1 MGIKA
6 RVIKT
11 RIPVGTESKEMFI
24 SRVERYNTIF
34 TDKIADGVAKET
46 GAQKAMVK
54 MIITS
59 MTETIKDWIE
69 EGHCVNIENFGT
81 FMPSIKSQSDVDAN
95 KVGVAYARMSFM
107 PCRDISK
114 QMKGVSTS
122 LTNEFKNEEEG
133 STSTGGE
140 TQPPEENQGP
150 DII

>member
-11 RIPVGTESKEMFI
+11 RVPVGTESKEMYI

-34 TDKIADGVAKET
+34 TDKIAEGVAKET

-54 MIITS
+54 MIITT

-95 KVGVAYARMSFM
+95 KVGVAYARMTFM

-122 LTNEFKNEEEG
+122 LTNEFKEAADGNASNEPE
-133 STSTGGE
+133 
-140 TQPPEENQGP
+140 PEEPQNP
-150 DII
+150 DVV